1 MSAELTDPVIATIK
15 DAARKL
21 TGCRRR
27 AFQARVTLD
36 YLEGSAR
43 RAETVFGWGREAV
56 QRGLR
61 EIRGSQEG
69 PTVAADQNPHDA
81 RGRCKTEEKL
91 SRLEED
97 IRSLV
102 DPQSQVDPK
111 FQSAFTYTRMTA
123 AAVRKALIDH
133 KGYADEDLPC
143 ERTICRI
150 LNRLGFR
157 LRRVQKTKPLKKIKE
172 TDAIFEN
179 VARANRAADEDP
191 TCLRISCDAKAK
203 VDIGEFSRGGL
214 SRDEKAKKA
223 LDHHLQ
229 AEAKLIPFG
238 ILEVTSALLTV
249 IFGTSR
255 ETSDFVVDCLQQW
268 WDERKAFY
276 PHICKLAINLDNGPQ
291 IASNRTQFIK
301 RMVEFADRNNLE
313 IELIYYPPYHSKYNP
328 VERCWGILE
337 MHWNGTLLD
346 TVDKTLRWAKTMTW
360 KGTQPVVQL
369 LEKVYHTGVRLT
381 KATLKPFAD
390 RIRRSKTLPRWSAS
404 IQPQPTPVD
413 PLCGCS

>member
-1 MSAELTDPVIATIK
+1 MSAELTDPLVATIK

-21 TGCRRR
+21 TGRRRR
-27 AFQARVTLD
+27 AFQAKVTLD

-61 EIRGSQEG
+61 KIGGSQEDAAI
-69 PTVAADQNPHDA
+69 AADPNPHDA
-81 RGRCKTEEKL
+81 RGRRKTEEQL

-102 DPQSQVDPK
+102 DPQTQVDPK
-111 FQSAFTYTRMTA
+111 FQSAFAYTRMTA

-133 KGYADEDLPC
+133 KGYADQDLPC
-143 ERTICRI
+143 ERTIRRI

-191 TCLRISCDAKAK
+191 TCLRISCDTKAK

-214 SRDEKAKKA
+214 SRGEKAKKA

-268 WDERKAFY
+268 WDGRKAFY
-276 PHICKLAINLDNGPQ
+276 AHIRKLAINLDNGPQ
-291 IASNRTQFIK
+291 IASHRTQFIK

-328 VERCWGILE
+328 IERCWGVLE
-337 MHWNGTLLD
+337 MHWNGTLLH
-346 TVDKTLRWAKTMTW
+346 TVDKTLGWAKTMTW

-369 LEKVYHTGVRLT
+369 LQKVYKTGVRLT
-381 KATLKPFAD
+381 KAAFQPFAQ
-390 RIRRSKTLPRWSAS
+390 RVCRSATLSRWSAS
-404 IQPQPTPVD
+404 IQPQSSGPDLLRAVT
-413 PLCGCS
+413 